1 MSAFEVVKGKEVHE
15 QRRRESRESR
25 VNTEKSSLGGGRSVP
40 EAVSSDVRE
49 DEAEEE
55 KVSPESRGGPNA
67 ITDSLTY
74 SVTMPLG
81 LDEKAFRSAGIPK
94 PGSRNRQE
102 GAEGGTED
110 LRKEASGW
118 SFNQAQMQL
127 GAKEMNTM
135 LTNESV
141 FGVRPEKESEEG
153 SARRLPPL

>member
-1 MSAFEVVKGKEVHE
+1 MV
-15 QRRRESRESR
+15 
-25 VNTEKSSLGGGRSVP
+25 SLH
-40 EAVSSDVRE
+40 
-49 DEAEEE
+49 
-55 KVSPESRGGPNA
+55 
-67 ITDSLTY
+67 LH
-74 SVTMPLG
+74 
-81 LDEKAFRSAGIPK
+81 RSAGIPK

-102 GAEGGTED
+102 GTEGGTED